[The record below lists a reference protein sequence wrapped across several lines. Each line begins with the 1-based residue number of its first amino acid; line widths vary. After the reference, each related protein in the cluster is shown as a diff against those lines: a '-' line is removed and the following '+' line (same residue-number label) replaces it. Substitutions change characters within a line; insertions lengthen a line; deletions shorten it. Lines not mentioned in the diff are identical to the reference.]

1 MALAARLFPDAVPE
15 AVYESL
21 IETVHRHVGKLGEY
35 MTRKGEQI
43 GVSDLGMEDVY
54 VPAVSGFDINLPF
67 DEAYQLYHK
76 RDPNTRK
83 DVFMTAA
90 TDIKYE
96 GYIRRNDKY
105 ILRDKKNEERT
116 IPDNIDYNAI
126 FGISTEGREKLNLVR
141 PKTLGQA
148 SRILGVSTSDI
159 SILSMHLYATSRT
172 DSENNAECS
181 EPCTD
186 SQE

>member
-1 MALAARLFPDAVPE
+1 
-15 AVYESL
+15 
-21 IETVHRHVGKLGEY
+21 
-35 MTRKGEQI
+35 
-43 GVSDLGMEDVY
+43 
-54 VPAVSGFDINLPF
+54 
-67 DEAYQLYHK
+67 
-76 RDPNTRK
+76 
-83 DVFMTAA
+83 MTAA

-116 IPDNIDYNAI
+116 IPDDTDYNVI

-159 SILSMHLYATSRT
+159 SILSMHLYAASRT

-186 SQE
+186 TQE